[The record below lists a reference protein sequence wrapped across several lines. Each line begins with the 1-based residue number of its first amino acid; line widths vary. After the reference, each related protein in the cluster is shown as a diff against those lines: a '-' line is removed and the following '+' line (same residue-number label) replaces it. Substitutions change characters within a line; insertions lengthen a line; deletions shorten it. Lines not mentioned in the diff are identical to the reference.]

1 MGRVM
6 LYAVS
11 GILFSVGLSLAVA
24 GDVANNGGYAT
35 NAKIVKTSADVHIA
49 YEVDE
54 SGHQSNVP
62 AVVDL
67 FMEAVAVKK
76 SSKPILIMFSAEDC
90 NYCEKLESE
99 VLNPMIISGEY
110 NDKVIIRKVMIDD
123 FDTVRDFNGVSLD
136 AQDFAE
142 KYQVSVTPTVML
154 MDSKGEVL
162 APKILGINTVEL
174 YSAYLDQAIDLS
186 YETINSH

>member
-1 MGRVM
+1 MGRV
-6 LYAVS
+6 LVYAVS
-11 GILFSVGLSLAVA
+11 GMLFLAGLSVAVES
-24 GDVANNGGYAT
+24 DV
-35 NAKIVKTSADVHIA
+35 ISRSAIADDVLIS
-49 YEVDE
+49 YEADSDE
-54 SGHQSNVP
+54 HSSNVP

-67 FMEAVAVKK
+67 FVEAVAVKTTNR
-76 SSKPILIMFSAEDC
+76 PILIMFSAEDC

-99 VLNPMIISGEY
+99 VLNPMVVSGEY

-123 FDTVRDFNGVSLD
+123 FDTMRDFNGTSLD
-136 AQDFAE
+136 SQDFAE
-142 KYQVSVTPTVML
+142 KYEVSVTPTVML

-186 YETINSH
+186 FDTINK